1 MQDDQAIDRRAM
13 MTAGLGAIIAAGLL
27 GESRIAAAPGD
38 VVEMTAAEKANV
50 KVVNDFCKAWDL
62 QPAAAAREKMQS
74 LMTEGCVWKIS
85 NSAAAVGRAAIGE
98 RMTKF
103 LANTHFNLNV
113 FDTFAR
119 GSLVVNS
126 RIDSNIHPDGVDTP
140 YPIVGVF
147 FMKDGKINEWYE
159 LTMRREMKIA

>member
-1 MQDDQAIDRRAM
+1 MHDDREINRRVLL
-13 MTAGLGAIIAAGLL
+13 AGLGAVAAAGL
-27 GESRIAAAPGD
+27 IAEAGTAEAAGD
-38 VVEMTAAEKANV
+38 VVDMSDVEKANV
-50 KVVNDFCKAWDL
+50 KVVNEFCKAWDL
-62 QPAAAAREKMQS
+62 QPANAARDKMLS

-85 NSAAAVGRAAIGE
+85 NSPAAVGRAAIGD

-113 FDTFAR
+113 FDTFAK
-119 GSLVVNS
+119 GNLVVNS
-126 RIDSNIHPDGVDTP
+126 RIDSNIHPDSIDTP

-159 LTMRREMKIA
+159 LLMRREQKIG